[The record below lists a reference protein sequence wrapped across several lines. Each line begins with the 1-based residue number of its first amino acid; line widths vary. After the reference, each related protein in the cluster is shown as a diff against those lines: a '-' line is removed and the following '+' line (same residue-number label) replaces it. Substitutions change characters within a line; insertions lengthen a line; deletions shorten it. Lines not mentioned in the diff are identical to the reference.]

1 MSFTVDHHSARQ
13 IIFGYSKQKTMKPTT
28 IILFAAVLVLFSCT
42 SKEASTEADETKEE
56 KSLVGYVELTNPL
69 DESLIQEGTKIFTA
83 KCARCHTLDTAQF
96 TVPSFA
102 GVTNRR
108 SPEWIMNM
116 IINVDEM
123 LKQDPVAADLL
134 RKHKKV
140 MPDPNLKVSEARA
153 VLEFLRKND
162 LEQVGENDGGVQP

>member
-1 MSFTVDHHSARQ
+1 
-13 IIFGYSKQKTMKPTT
+13 MKPS
-28 IILFAAVLVLFSCT
+28 ILIFVVLAFVLFACNSEK
-42 SKEASTEADETKEE
+42 KEAENTDVSEQ
-56 KSLVGYVELTNPL
+56 KSLVGHVELTDPL
-69 DESLIQEGTKIFTA
+69 DEVLVAQGMEIFID
-83 KCARCHTLDTAQF
+83 KCTRCHTLDTAQF
-96 TVPSFA
+96 IVPALA

-134 RKHKKV
+134 RKHKRV
-140 MPDPNLKVSEARA
+140 MPDPMLSVTDTRA

-162 LEQVGENDGGVQP
+162 MDQTGDKDKGASK